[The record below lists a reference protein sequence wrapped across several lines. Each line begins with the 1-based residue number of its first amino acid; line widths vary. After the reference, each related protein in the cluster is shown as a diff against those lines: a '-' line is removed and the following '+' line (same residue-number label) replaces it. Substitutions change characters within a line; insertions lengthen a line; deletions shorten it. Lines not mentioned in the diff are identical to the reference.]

1 MAKTRKVKP
10 TLESRLTTVFT
21 IISIVLVTWFIV
33 SFIQVNRW
41 NLIDPSRISEWN
53 MFKLYVRWSASL

>member
-1 MAKTRKVKP
+1 MAKTRKVKRS
-10 TLESRLTTVFT
+10 LESRLTTVFT
-21 IISIVLVTWFIV
+21 IISIVLVTWFVV

-53 MFKLYVRWSASL
+53 MFKMYVRWSASL